1 MNTFEWCGYNW
12 LCKMEGY
19 RIIHKKQ
26 PWQWYSLDTIKI
38 DKNNTLEL
46 FIKKNPK
53 EIKFDGEI
61 FNPPYE
67 VSTMRTKEDFSYGT
81 FSAEIMV
88 PKGRNLS
95 ASFWLTGSGN
105 WPPEIDIMEGFLGNS
120 GDWFK
125 CFQKHFPWIRLGWT
139 TTNNVVYRNEQMN
152 QTHIGSENVPYTK
165 QTKDPSENWIEY
177 KCVWKP
183 DRITFYANNKVV
195 RDVTG
200 YICQQLTK
208 NIENPEK
215 GFKMNAIF
223 NAWTE
228 NPDQHTIDMIQPMLV
243 RNFKY
248 TPYEKEQ

>member
-1 MNTFEWCGYNW
+1 MKWCGYNW
-12 LCKMEGY
+12 DCKMEGY

-61 FNPPYE
+61 FNPQYE

-105 WPPEIDIMEGFLGNS
+105 WPPEIDIMEGFLGNN
-120 GDWFK
+120 GKWFH
-125 CFQKHFPWIRLGWT
+125 CFQKAFPWIKLGWS
-139 TTNNVVYRNEQMN
+139 TTNNVVYRDEQMN
-152 QTHIGSENVPYTK
+152 QTHIGSRNVPYLK
-165 QTKDPSENWIEY
+165 QSFAPDDFFVEY
-177 KCVWKP
+177 KCKWEP
-183 DRITFYANNKVV
+183 DKITFYANGKIV
-195 RDVTG
+195 RGITG
-200 YICQQLTK
+200 FECRQLTK
-208 NIENPEK
+208 NIENPEM
-215 GFKMNAIF
+215 GFKMNVIF
-223 NAWTE
+223 NVWCE
-228 NPDQHTIDMIQPMLV
+228 NPENHRIDIVQPMLV

-248 TPYEKEQ
+248 IPL